1 MLHAFKLGQSAV
13 EAARNMQASI
23 TTGRTNLALSMP
35 MLATDTPNPF
45 QWFERLEAFFD
56 VQETPESR
64 KASVL
69 RFYLADD
76 LRQMLPGLGVEAG
89 DDYGKI
95 RQTLLAYLQEDGTGI
110 VARNLFFT
118 RRQQENERLQTFM
131 AHLRI
136 LCTRAFPSLERNEQA
151 TLLIDQFTRG
161 VRSDVARAALVRA
174 RCSTLEA
181 ALDLAIREADVAL
194 ISRLSAPTA
203 AAAVNGIESFRV
215 ANRVFAN
222 ERLYCH
228 VGQR

>member
-1 MLHAFKLGQSAV
+1 
-13 EAARNMQASI
+13 
-23 TTGRTNLALSMP
+23 
-35 MLATDTPNPF
+35 
-45 QWFERLEAFFD
+45 
-56 VQETPESR
+56 
-64 KASVL
+64 
-69 RFYLADD
+69 
-76 LRQMLPGLGVEAG
+76 MLPGLGVEAG

-95 RQTLLAYLQEDGTGI
+95 RQTLLAYLQEEGTGI

-151 TLLIDQFTRG
+151 TLLVDQFTCG
-161 VRSDVARAALVRA
+161 LCSDVARAALVRA

-181 ALDLAIREADVAL
+181 ALDLSIREDADVAV

-203 AAAVNGIESFRV
+203 AAAVNGIESSSV

-222 ERLYCH
+222 ASACH
-228 VGQR
+228 IGQR